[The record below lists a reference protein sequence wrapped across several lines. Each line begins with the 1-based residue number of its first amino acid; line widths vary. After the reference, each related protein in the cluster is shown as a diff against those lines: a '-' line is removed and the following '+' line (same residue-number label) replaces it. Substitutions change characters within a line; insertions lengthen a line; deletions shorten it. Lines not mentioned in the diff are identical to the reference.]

1 LTHSLNDIFLEK
13 VQSVDVRLI
22 LKKSIENELIKHV
35 QEQLAGHSGVMAE
48 ESAARRVV
56 WAIARMHGFTVHDI
70 NKLFPSI
77 RWRDVHKICKVMHE
91 MLKQDSRLDAAP
103 SHCLTLNRI
112 LESCIGKSESRA
124 STGVTLAHPLEHN
137 HTDALRTDWYWKQDG
152 LPTSMVTQ
160 DQKLSSL
167 GLLPLEDAA
176 LKIDR
181 QPAVKQCDAMLT
193 QEPSLQDLGLLSR
206 EDAAVEISLDTGSL
220 PSLEQSDVM
229 LHVLTQEPTSG
240 IPIHQ
245 SRTDLDLVSDVE
257 EVTKLNAMN
266 YGPQSSFDESDVKLP
281 VVTQTVASDPT
292 NDSGLLSNVKEATA
306 NTAMHSPPD
315 LGLVSGVVK
324 PAVGS
329 GSPWA
334 MSDDEDLTDVAESP
348 RVAAATA
355 AVGSKKKKKRAK
367 SGQ

>member
-1 LTHSLNDIFLEK
+1 
-13 VQSVDVRLI
+13 
-22 LKKSIENELIKHV
+22 
-35 QEQLAGHSGVMAE
+35 
-48 ESAARRVV
+48 
-56 WAIARMHGFTVHDI
+56 
-70 NKLFPSI
+70 
-77 RWRDVHKICKVMHE
+77 
-91 MLKQDSRLDAAP
+91 
-103 SHCLTLNRI
+103 

-329 GSPWA
+329 PWA